1 VGGRRAGR
9 GVTVAAPPRVPF
21 LDLLAGYAEL
31 RDELDGA
38 TARVLG
44 GGRYVLGAEVA
55 RFEDAWAA
63 YTGTAHCVGV
73 ASGLDALHLS
83 LVAMGVGEGDEVIVP
98 SNTFIAT
105 WLAVSRACAVPVP
118 VEPDPRT
125 SNIDPDRIA
134 AAVTPR
140 TRAVLPVHLYGL
152 AAEMDRIR
160 DVADRHGLAVLE
172 DAAQAHGARR
182 RGAPAGGL
190 GHAAAWSFYP
200 GKNLGAFG
208 DGGAVTTDDP
218 AVAERLRSLRNY
230 GSSVKYVNRER
241 GFNSRLDELQAAMLT
256 EKLAVLDAWNAR
268 RRAIAERYLE
278 GLDGLPLA
286 LPAHDPGHVWHV
298 FAVHTPERDA
308 LAAHLD
314 AEGVATLVHYPIP
327 PHLQGAYRDLGLA
340 EGDLPIAERL
350 ARETLSL
357 PMGPHLR
364 ADDADRVV
372 AAVAGFHRARG

>member
-1 VGGRRAGR
+1 MTVG
-9 GVTVAAPPRVPF
+9 APARVPF
-21 LDLLAGYAEL
+21 LDLLATYTEL
-31 RDELDGA
+31 RDELDAA

-44 GGRYVLGAEVA
+44 GGWYVLGAEVT
-55 RFEDAWAA
+55 RFEEAWAA
-63 YTGTAHCVGV
+63 YTGTAHCIGV

-83 LVAMGVGEGDEVIVP
+83 LVAMGVGGGDEVIVP
-98 SNTFIAT
+98 SNTYIAT
-105 WLAVSRACAVPVP
+105 WLAVSRTGAVPVP

-125 SNIDPDRIA
+125 SNIDPARIE

-140 TRAVLPVHLYGL
+140 TRVILPVHLYGL
-152 AAEMDRIR
+152 VAAMDAI
-160 DVADRHGLAVLE
+160 DEVAERHGLLVLE
-172 DAAQAHGARR
+172 DAAQAHGARH
-182 RGAPAGGL
+182 RGAPAGSL

-200 GKNLGAFG
+200 SKNLGAFG

-218 AVAERLRSLRNY
+218 ALAARLRSLRNY
-230 GSSVKYVNRER
+230 GSTAKYVNRER

-268 RRAIAERYLE
+268 RGAIAHRY
-278 GLDGLPLA
+278 LDGLAGLPPA
-286 LPAHDPGHVWHV
+286 LPVRDPGHAWHV

-314 AEGVATLVHYPIP
+314 AEGVGTLVHYPIP
-327 PHLQGAYRDLGLA
+327 PHLQEAYRDLGMG
-340 EGDLPIAERL
+340 EGDLPLAERL

-364 ADDADRVV
+364 AEDADRVV
-372 AAVAGFHRARG
+372 AAVRGFFHAHG